1 MRIID
6 IVGLRLCVG
15 ANVASIIVVPWRA
28 TVKLAIFDGYRLGL
42 VSADEQFIVDVSDA
56 VPWPIDDDPL
66 GAGWWVRL
74 CRDLPSLRPFLQ
86 AAADSG
92 EPKPLDSVRLRAPA
106 LNPSKVIACALNY
119 AAHVAEMRTGVL
131 PRVGV
136 TPAEGTEDFDV
147 FLKAPSSLIG
157 PADCVVLPAGPL
169 EQKREI
175 HHESELVIVIG
186 AGGLQIPES
195 EAYDHIL
202 GYCIGLDITV
212 RGRGDRSRRKSYDT
226 FSPIGPWITTADEV
240 GDPTQLAISLEI
252 DGVVRQDARTRD
264 MLVNIPGIIGYASE
278 VMTLNPGDLI
288 FTGAPAGVGEIHAND
303 VMDTAITHLGRMR
316 IPVVG
321 PTLD

>member
-1 MRIID
+1 
-6 IVGLRLCVG
+6 
-15 ANVASIIVVPWRA
+15 
-28 TVKLAIFDGYRLGL
+28 VKLAIFDEYRLGI
-42 VSADEQFIVDVSDA
+42 VSADERFIADVSDA
-56 VPWPIDDDPL
+56 LPWPPDLDPL

-74 CRDLPSLRPFLQ
+74 CRDLPDLQ
-86 AAADSG
+86 PYLEAAAASA
-92 EPKPLDSVRLRAPA
+92 EPRPLDAVRLRAPA

-131 PRVGV
+131 PRVGIA
-136 TPAEGTEDFDV
+136 PPEGTEDFDV

-157 PADCVVLPAGPL
+157 PNDSVVLPAGPL
-169 EQKREI
+169 EQRREI

-186 AGGLQIPES
+186 RGGSMIPES

-240 GDPTQLAISLEI
+240 GDPTQLEIRLEI
-252 DGVVRQDARTRD
+252 GGNVRQDARTRD

-288 FTGAPAGVGEIHAND
+288 FTGAPAGVGEIHPGD
-303 VMDTAITHLGRMR
+303 VMDTVITHLGRMR
-316 IPVVG
+316 IPVLA
-321 PTLD
+321 PA

>member
-1 MRIID
+1 
-6 IVGLRLCVG
+6 
-15 ANVASIIVVPWRA
+15 
-28 TVKLAIFDGYRLGL
+28 VKLAIFDDYRLGL
-42 VSADEQFIVDVSDA
+42 VSADERYIVDVSDA
-56 VPWPIDDDPL
+56 LPWPRDGDTL

-86 AAADSG
+86 AAADAA
-92 EPKPLDSVRLRAPA
+92 EPRPLDSVRLRAPA
-106 LNPSKVIACALNY
+106 LNPSKLIACALNY

-131 PRVGV
+131 PRVGMG
-136 TPAEGTEDFDV
+136 PAEGTEEFDV

-157 PADCVVLPAGPL
+157 PSDSVTLPAGPL
-169 EQKREI
+169 AQKREI

-186 AGGLQIPES
+186 TGGWRIPES

-226 FSPIGPWITTADEV
+226 FSPIGPWITTADEA
-240 GDPTQLAISLEI
+240 GDPTQLEIRLAI

-278 VMTLNPGDLI
+278 IMTLNPGDLI
-288 FTGAPAGVGEIHAND
+288 FTGAPAGVGEIHPGD

-316 IPVVG
+316 VPVRA
-321 PTLD
+321 PEID